1 MTQIPA
7 WLPVA
12 LSIVSMIAGPAL
24 GTWRAAVEVEQ
35 RVGYI
40 ETRGSVPLE
49 QIRERLAKID
59 ERIAVQQSELRHIR
73 ELMELRA
80 GKRIG
85 DYVDL
90 PGAELRS
97 NSLILRSAE
106 AANWGLYP
114 KSPIAETPVLGGF
127 GAPGGLAGPAAA
139 APRPDN
145 SGHLKKREE

>member
-12 LSIVSMIAGPAL
+12 LSVVSMIAGPAL

-35 RVGYI
+35 RLGVV
-40 ETRGSVPLE
+40 ETRGSIPLE

-73 ELMELRA
+73 ELMELRQ

-85 DYVDL
+85 DYSDL
-90 PGAELRS
+90 AVEGSGPK
-97 NSLILRSAE
+97 SLILRS
-106 AANWGLYP
+106 
-114 KSPIAETPVLGGF
+114 
-127 GAPGGLAGPAAA
+127 
-139 APRPDN
+139 
-145 SGHLKKREE
+145 RERLDW